1 MEYITAQEAARKWGI
16 SVRLVQKYCAGGRI
30 RGVVKFGQSW
40 GIPENAVKPSDPRR
54 KKEKNQGTAAG
65 GEEKTLAFTPLRLLL
80 HSSHLFCC
88 TFLCRTVYRRQK
100 HFYRICRRV

>member
-40 GIPENAVKPSDPRR
+40 GIPENAVKPSDPRG

-65 GEEKTLAFTPLRLLL
+65 GELFSGLMPLMNSAFEPGHCLEGGAGHYPGAGAPLPM
-80 HSSHLFCC
+80 H
-88 TFLCRTVYRRQK
+88 RRG
-100 HFYRICRRV
+100 VL

>member
-40 GIPENAVKPSDPRR
+40 GCLYTDLDVYKRQARLPL
-54 KKEKNQGTAAG
+54 EKNIVFFTTM
-65 GEEKTLAFTPLRLLL
+65 EEAIEKG
-80 HSSHLFCC
+80 
-88 TFLCRTVYRRQK
+88 YRPCKRCKPKLVNQSQEGK
-100 HFYRICRRV
+100 